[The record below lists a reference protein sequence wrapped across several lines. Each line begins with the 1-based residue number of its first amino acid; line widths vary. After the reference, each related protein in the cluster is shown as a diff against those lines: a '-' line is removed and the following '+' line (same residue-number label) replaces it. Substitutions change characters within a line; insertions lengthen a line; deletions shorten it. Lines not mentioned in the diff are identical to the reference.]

1 MESEWLDV
9 VAVNDKYIVHGQILE
24 YKNTHNNAVMTPK
37 EKTIEQVLTQE
48 QKREVD
54 DLLTEHSRE
63 FKALLKSFVND

>member
-1 MESEWLDV
+1 MENEWLDV

-24 YKNTHNNAVMTPK
+24 FIHNRVVLTQ

-54 DLLTEHSRE
+54 DLLTKHSRE
-63 FKALLKSFVND
+63 YRALLKSYVAS